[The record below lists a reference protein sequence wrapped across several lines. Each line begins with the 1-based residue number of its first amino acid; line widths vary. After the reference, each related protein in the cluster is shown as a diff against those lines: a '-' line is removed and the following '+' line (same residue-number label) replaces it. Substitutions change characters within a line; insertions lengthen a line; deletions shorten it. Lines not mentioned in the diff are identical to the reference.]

1 LKPTRFFRHH
11 DKIHFEDVTE
21 TLNLVKAL
29 DPSIDEFEHFGKG
42 PLSALC
48 FNFKRLNEA
57 KDALSVQTQYR
68 HHGSKEGTN
77 LPIIAKDPLSS
88 YWTYNQDRNQLKSQQ
103 HQEILKQEV
112 AGRPRR
118 GR

>member
-1 LKPTRFFRHH
+1 MWCNASVDATTLDYAFRRDPEPHTRIRTDISDSCLKPTRFFRHH

-48 FNFKRLNEA
+48 FNFMRLNDE
-57 KDALSVQTQYR
+57 KDALSVQVP
-68 HHGSKEGTN
+68 S
-77 LPIIAKDPLSS
+77 
-88 YWTYNQDRNQLKSQQ
+88 
-103 HQEILKQEV
+103 
-112 AGRPRR
+112 PRL
-118 GR
+118 